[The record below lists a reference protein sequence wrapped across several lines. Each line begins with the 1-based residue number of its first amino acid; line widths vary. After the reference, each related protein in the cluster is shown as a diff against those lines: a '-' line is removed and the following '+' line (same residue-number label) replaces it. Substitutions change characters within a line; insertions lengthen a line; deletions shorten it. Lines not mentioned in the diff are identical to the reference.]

1 MSVFLTNPRLTYPPP
16 HALSTPRP
24 SPTSVANLRLP
35 AADFSLRFK
44 SNFFSAELSSLRRRS
59 MEPSNVYVAS
69 NTTGMEIGS
78 SEIEKNPSLICAPV
92 MADSIDKMVTE
103 ACKAQE
109 LGADLV
115 EIRLDSL
122 KDFNPLED
130 LKTIINKSPLP
141 TLFTYSVIQYLIN

>member
-1 MSVFLTNPRLTYPPP
+1 M
-16 HALSTPRP
+16 
-24 SPTSVANLRLP
+24 
-35 AADFSLRFK
+35 
-44 SNFFSAELSSLRRRS
+44 
-59 MEPSNVYVAS
+59 AS

-130 LKTIINKSPLP
+130 LETIINKSPLP
-141 TLFTYSVIQYLIN
+141 TLFTYRFVCSSLRPFLPACVKFFFFLYALEKHTYCYRIGYNTVWSEFVM